1 MEPVL
6 TKYVREPNSYTLD
19 FSLKH
24 GAYEGL
30 KKAFTIKPGDLIEM
44 VKASGLRGRGGAGF
58 P

>member
-24 GAYEGL
+24 DGYQGL
-30 KKAFTIKPGDLIEM
+30 KTALATKPNDVIEM
-44 VKASGLRGRGGAGF
+44 VKIGRAHV
-58 P
+58 